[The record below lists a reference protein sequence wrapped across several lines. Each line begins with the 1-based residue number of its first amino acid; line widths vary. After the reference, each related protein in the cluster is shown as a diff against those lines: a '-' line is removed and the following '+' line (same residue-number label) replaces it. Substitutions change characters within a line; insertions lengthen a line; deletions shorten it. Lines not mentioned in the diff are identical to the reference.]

1 MSDIR
6 YPTRQEVEIKV
17 DSELHLLCMMAATI
31 STQGIEPRLAVNTA
45 KEIMDLAVAAQEE
58 RIKNDMDNEYHRR
71 RGY

>member
-1 MSDIR
+1 MRDMR

-17 DSELHLLCMMAATI
+17 DSELHLLCMMTATI
-31 STQGIEPRLAVNTA
+31 STQRIKPKLAVNTA